1 MAVTQTMPVE
11 GRPAAFE
18 LKAAGFTLPIIR
30 LLRPDIEA
38 VAAGLGARVE
48 QAPEFFRNTP
58 VVIDLSGFPAGSG
71 EVELPLLVGLLRGY
85 GMIPFG
91 VRGGDKAQHAAA
103 EAMELAILG
112 ESEARS
118 HRSDRGAA
126 LAEPQSAPGSEPVPG
141 PAPEPMREAPVS
153 PPPPPAEPSRVPER
167 RAETTQTPGESTEAR
182 DAEPHVSAFTL
193 ITRPVRS
200 GQRVYAPGGD
210 LSVIAA
216 VSAGAEL
223 IADGNIH
230 VYGALRGRALA
241 GVKGDTSARIF
252 CQDLQ
257 AELVSVAGHYRVSE
271 RIPPELRGIPV
282 QIYLDQQVLRIER
295 I

>member
-1 MAVTQTMPVE
+1 VAEQ
-11 GRPAAFE
+11 PAAFE

-58 VVIDLSGFPAGSG
+58 VVIDLSGFPTGSG
-71 EVELPLLVGLLRGY
+71 VVELPLLVGLLRGY

-91 VRGGDKAQHAAA
+91 VRGGDKAQNAAA

-112 ESEARS
+112 EREGRP
-118 HRSDRGAA
+118 HRPERGAA
-126 LAEPQSAPGSEPVPG
+126 SSVEPLPPVVPEPTPA
-141 PAPEPMREAPVS
+141 PAPEPAGAVAGSWPKGNG
-153 PPPPPAEPSRVPER
+153 PPPALDPRRQAQAPEKGAEASEDAPRVS
-167 RAETTQTPGESTEAR
+167 A
-182 DAEPHVSAFTL
+182 AFTL
-193 ITRPVRS
+193 IDRPVRS
-200 GQRVYAPGGD
+200 GQRIYARGGD

-230 VYGALRGRALA
+230 VYGPLRGRALA
-241 GVKGDTSARIF
+241 GVKGDTTARIF

-271 RIPPELRGIPV
+271 SIPPELRGVPV